1 MNIQVVSDLHL
12 DQLIKKKSIKEIKDL
27 IIPTSEILILAGDIC
42 HIEDINCFNFFF
54 EYLNSNFS
62 YIIYI
67 PGNHEFYNKKSLDID
82 FLNKSITNFLSNYN
96 NFIYLYNKSV
106 LIEDILFTGSCLWC
120 NPSINPPSWFHI
132 NLKKEEI
139 SDMYKESIEY
149 LNKVSDLK
157 YDKHVIITHYP
168 PLNLRDFNYSNYSN
182 DSNDSNNII
191 DPKDFKKERNFK
203 DEYYEYYN
211 NKDIVL
217 NYPPKYWIF
226 GHTHKNF
233 NKTINN
239 ITYISNQRKDKNYKN
254 TFIISL

>member
-1 MNIQVVSDLHL
+1 MNIQVASDLHL
-12 DQLIKKKSIKEIKDL
+12 DQLIKKKSEKEIKDL
-27 IIPTSEILILAGDIC
+27 IIPNSEILILAGDVC
-42 HIEDINCFNFFF
+42 HIEDINSFSFFF
-54 EYLNSNFS
+54 EYLNNNFS

-67 PGNHEFYNKKSLDID
+67 PGNHEFYNKKLFNID
-82 FLNKSITNFLSNYN
+82 FLNKSIINFLSSYR

-120 NPSINPPSWFHI
+120 NPSINPPFWFHI
-132 NLKKEEI
+132 DLNKDDI
-139 SDMYKESIEY
+139 SNMYKESIDY

-157 YDKHVIITHYP
+157 YEKHVIITHYP
-168 PLNLRDFNYSNYSN
+168 PLNLKD
-182 DSNDSNNII
+182 NNL
-191 DPKDFKKERNFK
+191 KKEKSFK
-203 DEYYEYYN
+203 DDYYEYYN

-239 ITYISNQRKDKNYKN
+239 ITYISNQRKDKNYKSS
-254 TFIISL
+254 FIISL